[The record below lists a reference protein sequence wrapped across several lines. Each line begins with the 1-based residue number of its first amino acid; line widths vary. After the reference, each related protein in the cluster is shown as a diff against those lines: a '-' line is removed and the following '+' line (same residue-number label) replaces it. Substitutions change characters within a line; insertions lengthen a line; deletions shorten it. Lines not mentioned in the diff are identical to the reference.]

1 MPMLQPVAS
10 TSPCTVPG
18 LMSAA
23 VRLMLSRTKP
33 VGVQAANALLDA
45 QIVKPN
51 TDNGNAKRECNFMTS
66 LPLKLAPLVLS
77 SLRIYAT
84 AARQGVNNCCR
95 IAADS
100 RPASIVIVGCV
111 IMQATSA

>member
-33 VGVQAANALLDA
+33 VGVQAATAPLDA
-45 QIVKPN
+45 QIVRPN
-51 TDNGNAKRECNFMTS
+51 TANGNAKRECNFMTS
-66 LPLKLAPLVLS
+66 LPVEVS
-77 SLRIYAT
+77 
-84 AARQGVNNCCR
+84 AARFEFFARLCDGRATRHGQPCQ
-95 IAADS
+95 IAAD
-100 RPASIVIVGCV
+100 
-111 IMQATSA
+111 